1 MSNKEQPSDEILN
14 AFVDDELD
22 HEDMLD
28 VQRLIESDADVRR
41 RIDEL
46 RSVKSL
52 LKASYPP
59 VTDRDS
65 KMPAETWKLIRYGVA
80 ACLLL
85 VVGGIIGT
93 SLSMFNAPGQSQKYD
108 SAKVQIDQKPETV
121 NVLFHI
127 NRNDGA
133 GFQQVLNQ
141 VESLLTEYAGNLDKL
156 RVEIVAN
163 GTGLNL
169 YRADNARFADK
180 IQKLQGRYKNVVFL
194 GCQSAYV
201 RLSREY
207 GQELTLMPEIVMVRL
222 GISHV
227 LQRQRT
233 GWAYIPA

>member
-1 MSNKEQPSDEILN
+1 MSDKQQPSDEMLN
-14 AFVDDELD
+14 AFVDHELD
-22 HEDMLD
+22 REDRLD
-28 VQRLIESDADVRR
+28 VQRLIENDADVARR
-41 RIDEL
+41 VEEL
-46 RSVKSL
+46 RTVKNL

-59 VTDRDS
+59 ATDRDS
-65 KMPAETWKLIRYGVA
+65 KMPAETWKLFRYGVA

-85 VVGGIIGT
+85 VVGGFIGIGLD
-93 SLSMFNAPGQSQKYD
+93 SINVPGQSQTYD
-108 SAKVQIDQKPETV
+108 SAVVQIDQKSETV

-127 NRNDGA
+127 NRNDVA

-156 RVEIVAN
+156 HVEIVAN

-180 IQKLQGRYKNVVFL
+180 IQKLRDTYKNVVFL
-194 GCQSAYV
+194 GCQSTYV

-207 GQELTLMPEIVMVRL
+207 GQELTLMPGIVMVRL

-227 LQRQRT
+227 LQRQRA

>member
-1 MSNKEQPSDEILN
+1 MSDKEQPSDEMLN
-14 AFVDDELD
+14 AFVDHELD

-28 VQRLIESDADVRR
+28 VQRLIDADTDVRR
-41 RIDEL
+41 RVDEL
-46 RSVKSL
+46 RSVKNL

-59 VTDRDS
+59 LTNRDS
-65 KMPAETWKLIRYGVA
+65 KMPADTWKLFRYGVA

-85 VVGGIIGT
+85 VVGGIIGIGLD
-93 SLSMFNAPGQSQKYD
+93 SINAPGQSQKYD
-108 SAKVQIDQKPETV
+108 SAIAQIDQKPETV

-127 NRNDGA
+127 NRNDVA

-141 VESLLTEYAGNLDKL
+141 VESLLAEYAGNLDNL
-156 RVEIVAN
+156 HVEIVAN

-180 IQKLQGRYKNVVFL
+180 IQKLRDMYKNVAFL
-194 GCQSAYV
+194 GCENTYH

-227 LQRQRT
+227 LQRQRA